1 MRLGGASSGSSIK
14 PNSVIRAINKK
25 KMGRIAPISFNS
37 INLLSHEPI
46 ADG

>member
-1 MRLGGASSGSSIK
+1 MKLGKTSAGSSIK

-25 KMGRIAPISFNS
+25 EGGRITPISFNP

-46 ADG
+46 ADR